1 MLNKRE
7 DASILCM
14 CSSQCILF
22 QPIMYYLW
30 SKSKGPEDF
39 VRAVVLCG
47 FGSYLFGWHVHE
59 KAISI
64 VILPLWY
71 VLLTLFFLDH
81 PSHSGIA
88 IVDFYLPVFYDGLG
102 ICIYELFWQEVIKK
116 SNTQVIIKACGP
128 IVIFFMHYRFNL
140 VCKILAKRDIS
151 WLWLSQKCL
160 LYLMFLFN
168 LMYHF
173 F

>member
-22 QPIMYYLW
+22 QPIKYYLW

-59 KAISI
+59 KAILI

-88 IVDFYLPVFYDGLG
+88 IVDFYLPVFYDGAGDFAYMHAWALLTRSH
-102 ICIYELFWQEVIKK
+102 YRV
-116 SNTQVIIKACGP
+116 SNTQVTVKACGP
-128 IVIFFMHYRFNL
+128 IVIYFMLYRFNL
-140 VCKILAKRDIS
+140 LCKILDKRDIHVFE
-151 WLWLSQKCL
+151 L
-160 LYLMFLFN
+160 
-168 LMYHF
+168 
-173 F
+173 